1 MSTCATVNRPILV
14 NITNMEDQNLEK
26 ASDAIEE
33 IGVHDA
39 KGVKEVST
47 PATSSLLSSKQVSR
61 SSGEK
66 ADAKP
71 HYNVKIWPK
80 SLLRKS
86 GKFESGSGSGEQ
98 DVVMQEDGF
107 DVVTKKKKT
116 RRGKSKHKKLKP
128 YLKQLSHFQRKPCC
142 RSWGKVLKI
151 CRQIRAPYNT
161 TQFLMN
167 DHNDLPDI
175 DRKLSIATSTDFGV
189 TTGVTTFQKPPPPR
203 TRDSSFS
210 VDSDEDYFFS
220 SPEDE
225 EEFLSKNF
233 SSAYEDLHAER
244 LSTLSKSEL
253 LEEYLQ
259 LEAKVDLLSK
269 RLRGKNINQTEDK
282 DNIDNKNNGVN
293 IIELDIEKKLNIFQQ
308 RIDDLVKQNEELR
321 KDNEALRAR
330 RNDSSASSI
339 DSESDSDSTSIG
351 NRSICSPFKNPDSSP
366 ERVSCRC
373 RNISDKNSSSG
384 CIFDSTSDCSD
395 IIRCKTPLSPLVLSK
410 RHVIINEMDGL
421 PI

>member
-26 ASDAIEE
+26 ATDAIQE

-47 PATSSLLSSKQVSR
+47 PATSSLLSSRQVSR
-61 SSGEK
+61 SIGEN
-66 ADAKP
+66 ADSKP
-71 HYNVKIWPK
+71 RYNVKNWPK

-98 DVVMQEDGF
+98 DVGMQEDGL

-128 YLKQLSHFQRKPCC
+128 YLKQLACFQRKPCC
-142 RSWGKVLKI
+142 RSMGKVLKI
-151 CRQIRAPYNT
+151 SRQIRAPYNT

-167 DHNDLPDI
+167 DHSDLPDI
-175 DRKLSIATSTDFGV
+175 DQKLSIATSTDF
-189 TTGVTTFQKPPPPR
+189 GVTTFQKPPPPR

-259 LEAKVDLLSK
+259 LEAKVDLLTK
-269 RLRGKNINQTEDK
+269 RLRGKNINQTEEK
-282 DNIDNKNNGVN
+282 DNIDDKNNGAN
-293 IIELDIEKKLNIFQQ
+293 IIELDIAKKLNIFQQ
-308 RIDDLVKQNEELR
+308 RIDDLVKQNEELK
-321 KDNEALRAR
+321 KDNEALRAQ

-351 NRSICSPFKNPDSSP
+351 NRSICSSFKNPDSSP
-366 ERVSCRC
+366 ERVPCSC

-384 CIFDSTSDCSD
+384 CIFDSKSDCSD
-395 IIRCKTPLSPLVLSK
+395 IIRCKTPLSPIVLTK